1 MRWSRDSALRMAEW
15 GHEPVSGVRLL
26 IERTTPRRQPA
37 GTQVLDKKD
46 DSGYMSEDGRT
57 GGGRLRRA
65 VILEDQPDLAALFT
79 LQLQALGWLVDQVS
93 TEAEAV
99 AAASDAPP
107 DAIIIDTLVPAADGR
122 ALIDRLRAGLGGRP
136 CRLIISTIYE
146 PSDFADVNADAVLAL
161 PHHRAALEYALL
173 SG

>member
-1 MRWSRDSALRMAEW
+1 MAEW
-15 GHEPVSGVRLL
+15 GHDAGAGPVEL
-26 IERTTPRRQPA
+26 TTPRRQPA
-37 GTQVLDKKD
+37 GTQVLNETD
-46 DSGYMSEDGRT
+46 DCDHMSEAERA
-57 GGGRLRRA
+57 GGRPLRRA
-65 VILEDQPDLAALFT
+65 LILEDQPDLAALFT

-107 DAIIIDTLVPAADGR
+107 DVIIIDTLVPAAGGR
-122 ALIDRLRAGLGGRP
+122 ALIDRLRAELGGRP

-173 SG
+173 SS